1 MALGC
6 LLVASCTTNPD
17 GTQSVNK
24 TAVGGAIGAVAG
36 GIIGNRLDKKGS
48 RTGGTI
54 AGAVAGAAVG
64 GGVGYLFDKQEKE
77 FEQEL
82 ASERANN
89 EIEIERVRDDLL
101 KLTLDS
107 EVSFDYDSAAIKPAF
122 QPSLTKL
129 ANVLAKYDRNQVTIV
144 GHTDSTG
151 SDAYNQGLSVRRAEA
166 VVSELANR
174 EGCRAT
180 CCAPRSV
187 GESQP
192 RADNGTEAG
201 RPAQPPGGNS
211 DPARTL
217 DGLTPHGEGSVTGSL
232 PGLHAHAAM
241 SGRHVRRHSRRRE
254 KAVVKGSSIA

>member
-1 MALGC
+1 MRTAWLALGC

-17 GTQSVNK
+17 GTQSVNRA
-24 TAVGGAIGAVAG
+24 AVGGAIGAVAG
-36 GIIGNRLDKKGS
+36 GVIGNRLDKKGS
-48 RTGGTI
+48 RTGGTV

-64 GGVGYLFDKQEKE
+64 GGLGYLFDKQERE

-82 ASERANN
+82 ANERANN

-129 ANVLAKYDRNQVTIV
+129 ANVLAKYDRNQVTVV

-166 VVSELANR
+166 VVGELTNR
-174 EGCRAT
+174 GVPSSMLQAAGR
-180 CCAPRSV
+180 
-187 GESQP
+187 GESEP

-201 RPAQPPGGNS
+201 RQLNRRVEILIQP
-211 DPARTL
+211 DP
-217 DGLTPHGEGSVTGSL
+217 S
-232 PGLHAHAAM
+232 
-241 SGRHVRRHSRRRE
+241 
-254 KAVVKGSSIA
+254 AV